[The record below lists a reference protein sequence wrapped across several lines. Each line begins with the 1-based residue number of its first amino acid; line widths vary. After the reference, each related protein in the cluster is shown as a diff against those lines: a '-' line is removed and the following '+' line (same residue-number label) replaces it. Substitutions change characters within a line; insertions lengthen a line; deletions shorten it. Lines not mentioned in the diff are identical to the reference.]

1 MAAFEATRVVNLVAG
16 DGESFQVPVGAA
28 LLSKLVETMF
38 DADAAPEE
46 VQEIPLPNVTK
57 ETLQK
62 ITEFLTHFYSDSE
75 ENKKKVSEIPKV
87 RMTSHYLIVR
97 RGLLES
103 NDSNVFYYDSLY

>member
-87 RMTSHYLIVR
+87 RMTSQYLIVR

-103 NDSNVFYYDSLY
+103 NDSNVL